1 MPIPV
6 TCACGKKLNAPDT
19 LAGKRAK
26 CPTCQK
32 LVLIPEPLELI
43 EDEAE
48 LLPKSPQK
56 PPASK
61 TQTRS
66 LPTNRQPT
74 QTATQATAA
83 AGATCTAAGCNTNLK
98 TIYSACWV
106 KYARSTDALIYG
118 VVTDT

>member
-32 LVLIPEPLELI
+32 LVLIPEPLELF
-43 EDEAE
+43 EDEVE
-48 LLPKSPQK
+48 LLPNSPQK

-66 LPTNRQPT
+66 LPAKHQPT
-74 QTATQATAA
+74 PTAAQATARQTQLNPNSPIPPLQLTTKLNA
-83 AGATCTAAGCNTNLK
+83 SITYQK
-98 TIYSACWV
+98 
-106 KYARSTDALIYG
+106 RSTQPS
-118 VVTDT
+118 